1 MTSTLVPDQHPPN
14 GNHASHANADEL
26 FADDP
31 EGPPRTKRRP
41 SVSCVI
47 PTLNE
52 ERNIA
57 WVMQR
62 IPQWVDEVLLVDG
75 HSTDRTVEIA
85 QAIRPDL
92 VVVRELGRGKGAAL
106 CTGFARATGDYIVII
121 DADGSMDPAEIDY
134 YVTVLDQGYHFA
146 KGSRFLR
153 GGGSVDLTR
162 IRTFGNWALKS
173 VVNAMWGVSF
183 TDLCYGFLAFHRDRL
198 AMLAPAAPGFE
209 IEAELIAR
217 ALNARLR
224 IAEVPSVELVRHYGE
239 SNLHAWRDGRRILR
253 TVVSERLRRR
263 TRTAVDT
270 DQRRFGRNLRA
281 RVVDTFDHVALRT
294 LPRQR
299 ADQAGTAAL
308 AVSMSVWAESLTHR
322 HRHSERVPG
331 YHLRL
336 FGDEGER

>member
-1 MTSTLVPDQHPPN
+1 MTAIIPPQSHFYDRN
-14 GNHASHANADEL
+14 THRPTGDGDPSSSPPTRASR
-26 FADDP
+26 
-31 EGPPRTKRRP
+31 RT
-41 SVSCVI
+41 VSCVI

-75 HSTDRTVEIA
+75 LSTDRTVEIA
-85 QAIRPDL
+85 SAIRPDL
-92 VVVRELGRGKGAAL
+92 VVVREPGRGKGAAL

-134 YVTVLDQGYHFA
+134 YVAVLDQGYHFA

-162 IRTFGNWALKS
+162 IRTWGNWALKS
-173 VVNAMWGVSF
+173 VVNVMWRVSF

-198 AMLAPAAPGFE
+198 TLLAPTAPGFE

-224 IAEVPSVELVRHYGE
+224 IAEVPSVELNRHYGE

-253 TVVSERLRRR
+253 TVVGERIGRRP
-263 TRTAVDT
+263 
-270 DQRRFGRNLRA
+270 RRAHNERI
-281 RVVDTFDHVALRT
+281 VHTFDNVALRL
-294 LPRQR
+294 LPQHRGE
-299 ADQAGTAAL
+299 QAPAARL
-308 AVSMSVWAESLTHR
+308 ATNLTRWAESLADSR
-322 HRHSERVPG
+322 PILADSRPR
-331 YHLRL
+331 
-336 FGDEGER
+336 FGDSLPRFAEEGEA